1 MMRVCRFMYREAT
14 PVTLGL
20 VVTSRSDNTSCFCSS
35 GLQLW
40 HSMLWFKQEMQ
51 KVEPEPWACYHT
63 RTRTRPA
70 LNQKAWQ
77 LASWGTW
84 LNLPML
90 LLQFVSTLVLSDAR
104 TQDLGFDI
112 DRKGRDSRC
121 WSGSTGSRCPWQ
133 WRSIRSTLTHLQVVK
148 VWVVSEDGKLMH

>member
-51 KVEPEPWACYHT
+51 KVEPEPE
-63 RTRTRPA
+63 
-70 LNQKAWQ
+70 
-77 LASWGTW
+77 LAAIPGLGPGPHWIKKLGSWGTW

-148 VWVVSEDGKLMH
+148 VWVVSEDGN